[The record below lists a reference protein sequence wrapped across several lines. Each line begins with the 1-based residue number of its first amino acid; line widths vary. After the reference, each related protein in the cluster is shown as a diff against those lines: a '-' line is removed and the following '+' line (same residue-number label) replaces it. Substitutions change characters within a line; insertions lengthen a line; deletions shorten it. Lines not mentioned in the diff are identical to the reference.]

1 MLLLGSKSITV
12 EGIQVFAD
20 HANPNQFWY
29 LPGPVS
35 LARDP
40 RTREADFTFLKFRP
54 ARPGTTAR
62 GGGFLMFVV
71 NLKPDPHLERR
82 ILARVAA
89 LAPGEPV
96 VSPVQFDDGTV
107 ECIGLRVQGGG
118 GTSPTGGPVTL
129 QVVEQIQGSTVP
141 SLAGYNDAAF
151 SLSLTQEGATLLQD
165 ALKNLTEPVGAVYNL
180 KYTGMRPAL
189 EVKITADYR
198 RIFDQLTGGL
208 SGQIYW
214 VQASLEA
221 GFEKLRQSGAIK
233 IEVTNFTGQAEFDQK
248 AQWALDF
255 FRDRLVSQWF
265 EPTLIPGQFAGG
277 GALNVP
283 GLDAATRGN
292 ALRPPPTV
300 APRPPGTGTIPSPQI
315 SPFLKPPTLGTG
327 TGKLNLPGQGVA
339 TPAPAAPAGTAA
351 TAGTGNPPAPAAS
364 KPQTPATAGLK
375 FNPTTPVNKGA
386 PLQNMG
392 SPSTPQVALR
402 LKFIHQDE
410 LKTQTLEYRISEAT
424 QRTYAPI
431 GFIGLLASDLDLG
444 RHFREIDLD
453 DPFYR
458 EFTVTVQAP
467 IDYARLGLTSA
478 TIRLDYGD
486 PVGDPARLKHTDFL
500 FDAAHATDREWKVFL
515 DQRLDTSYRYQVE
528 YHYDPG
534 STWKA
539 RRWDYMLPER
549 TTEDRTLF
557 LNPYEDFAFLEVRVF
572 PNRIDAGVI
581 TATDVVLSYTSPG
594 GWTKQDVLT
603 LPPAGDAQL
612 WRLRLEDRDATA
624 YTYHFVHHLKGGGT
638 ITTDP
643 VTTSASALPVDDPF
657 AGALDLTFVPVFDP
671 AVVRFAF
678 ADVHYEDPANHYTRD
693 LRVQFDGTSMAPVTQ
708 HLSLRDPA
716 RTQFTLRIT
725 IIGKNGSVSSGPAVT
740 RTDTLIAVMQGA

>member
-12 EGIQVFAD
+12 EGVQVFAD

-40 RTREADFTFLKFRP
+40 TTREADFTFLKFRP
-54 ARPGTTAR
+54 AQAGGPAR

-89 LAPGEPV
+89 LAPGDAV
-96 VSPVQFDDGTV
+96 LSPVQFDDGTV
-107 ECIGLRVQGGG
+107 ECIGLTVQGGG
-118 GTSPTGGPVTL
+118 GARPSGPVSL
-129 QVVEQIQGSTVP
+129 QVTEQIQGSTVP

-151 SLSLTQEGATLLQD
+151 SLTLTQEGATLLED
-165 ALKNLTEPVGAVYNL
+165 ALTNLTQPVGVVYNL

-189 EVKITADYR
+189 EVKITADYK

-221 GFEKLRQSGAIK
+221 GFEQLRQSGAIK
-233 IEVTNFTGQAEFDQK
+233 IEVTNFTGQADMDQK

-292 ALRPPPTV
+292 AVRPAPTKPPP
-300 APRPPGTGTIPSPQI
+300 APGPGGGGLPAPQA
-315 SPFLKPPTLGTG
+315 SPFLKAPTLGTA
-327 TGKLNLPGQGVA
+327 TGGLNLPAQGVV
-339 TPAPAAPAGTAA
+339 TPKPAAPAGSDATAA
-351 TAGTGNPPAPAAS
+351 TGNPPAPAA
-364 KPQTPATAGLK
+364 KPKTPATAGLG
-375 FNPTTPVNKGA
+375 FNPTTAVNKGA

-392 SPSTPQVALR
+392 NPSTPQVALR

-410 LKTQTLEYRISEAT
+410 LKTETLEYRISEAT
-424 QRTYAPI
+424 QRTYAPV
-431 GFIGLLASDLDLG
+431 GFFGLLASDLDLG
-444 RHFREIDLD
+444 RHFRSIDLD
-453 DPFYR
+453 DAFYR
-458 EFTVTVQAP
+458 EFKVTVQAP

-486 PVGDPARLKHTDFL
+486 PVGDPAHLKHTDFL
-500 FDAAHATDREWKVFL
+500 FDGAHAGDREWKVFL

-528 YHYDPG
+528 YHFDPG

-539 RRWDYMLPER
+539 RRWDYTLPGQ

-557 LNPYEDFAFLEVRVF
+557 LNPYQDFAFLEVRVF

-594 GWTKQDVLT
+594 GWTRQDMLT
-603 LPPAGDAQL
+603 FVPGGDAQL
-612 WRLRLEDRDATA
+612 WRLRLEDRDATQ
-624 YTYHFVHHLKGGGT
+624 YTYHFVHHIKGGGT

-643 VTTSASALPVDDPF
+643 VTSSASALPVDDPF

-671 AVVRFAF
+671 ATVRFAF

-716 RTQFTLRIT
+716 RSEFSVRVT
-725 IIGKNGSVSSGPAVT
+725 IVGKTGSISTGPTVT
-740 RTDTLIAVMQGA
+740 RKDTLIAVMPGA